1 MTRILFATSEVHP
14 LIKTGGLADVSASLP
29 AALQELGQDVRLLI
43 PGYSTVLDS
52 LSEKKTV
59 ATFAVF
65 PGQSEV
71 RLLSASMPGTAVPVY
86 VLDAPEYFCR
96 VAGPYQYHLG
106 GDWPDNAMRFG
117 MLSKVAAMLGSA
129 ASPVDW
135 QAELVHCND
144 WQTGLVPAYLHLDKG
159 AHAKSLMTVHN
170 IAFQGNFD
178 RDWLKPLNLPQQVFD
193 MHGVEFHGNLSFL
206 KSGLHYADHIVTVS
220 PTYARE
226 IQSTEMGY
234 GMQGLLTARRAHVSG
249 ILNGID
255 ENEWNPLTDKH
266 LEVRY
271 DENDLSLKTKGKL
284 ALQQRLGLEVNEHAP
299 LLGVV
304 SRLTHQKGLD
314 MLLECL
320 PALMEGGAQLVVLG
334 SGDAELER
342 RYQQLAQRYAKRV
355 SVTIGFNE
363 ALSHQIMAG
372 ADIFL
377 MPSRFE
383 PCGLNQMYGMRYGT
397 PPVVRRT
404 GGLADSVIN
413 ANVAEGTGFVF
424 DDSSALSLQRTI
436 KWAIECYRDKELF
449 RRIQLNGMRHDVGW
463 KHSAQLYIELYQ
475 TILSKTAANIT

>member
-43 PGYSTVLDS
+43 PGYIQVLDGLGS
-52 LSEKKTV
+52 AKTV
-59 ATFAVF
+59 ARFSVF
-65 PGQSEV
+65 PGQPEV
-71 RLLSASMPGTAVPVY
+71 QLLSARMPNTNVPVY
-86 VLDAPEYFCR
+86 VLDAPQYFCR

-117 MLSKVAAMLGSA
+117 MLSRVAALLGSA
-129 ASPVDW
+129 DTPVDW

-144 WQTGLVPAYLHLDKG
+144 WQTGLAPAYLRLDTRP
-159 AHAKSLMTVHN
+159 HARTVMAVHN

-178 RDWLKPLNLPQQVFD
+178 RDWLRPLNLPQHVFD

-206 KSGLHYADHIVTVS
+206 KAGLHYADRIVTVS
-220 PTYARE
+220 PTYAHE
-226 IQSTEMGY
+226 IQSTDMGY
-234 GMQGLLTARRAHVSG
+234 GMQGLLTARKADVSG

-255 ENEWNPLTDKH
+255 ESEWNPATDQH

-271 DENDLSLKTKGKL
+271 DERDLSLKTKGKL
-284 ALQQRLGLEVNEHAP
+284 ALQRRLGLEVNEHAP

-304 SRLTHQKGLD
+304 SRLTYQKGLD
-314 MLLECL
+314 LLIECLPMLLES
-320 PALMEGGAQLVVLG
+320 GAQLVVLG
-334 SGDAELER
+334 SGEAELER
-342 RYQQLAQRYAKRV
+342 RYQQLAQRYGGRV
-355 SVTIGFNE
+355 SVTIGFDE

-404 GGLADSVIN
+404 GGLADSVVS
-413 ANVAEGTGFVF
+413 ASLESGTGFMF
-424 DDSSALSLQRTI
+424 DEASVSILQQTI
-436 KWAIECYRDKELF
+436 RWAIECYRDPRMF
-449 RRIQLNGMRHDVGW
+449 RRIQLNGMHRDVGW
-463 KHSAQLYIELYQ
+463 RHSAQLYLELYNG
-475 TILSKTAANIT
+475 ILTGKQGK